1 MKETL
6 TFVGH
11 LWKVETR
18 RDGGGRII
26 FDFGADA
33 LPAILEIQK
42 MNSYGETLFGIAA
55 VPYRNE
61 QAAKDSGERVDPETG
76 EILFDH
82 GHLD

>member
-1 MKETL
+1 MSDAI
-6 TFVGH
+6 TFVAQ
-11 LWKVETR
+11 LYDLKTR
-18 RDGGGRII
+18 RDGGGRIQL
-26 FDFGADA
+26 DFGADA
-33 LPAILEIQK
+33 MPAIVQLLGL
-42 MNSYGETLFGIAA
+42 NASGDTNLGIAI